1 MRKRRTRQ
9 HIIEDLGF
17 NHVERQVILTGCII
31 KRYFKDY
38 GYDGEIQTFDENG
51 LYETGYVLFQLKS
64 TDFPKL
70 NRTGKIL
77 LFDLSKR
84 DLELWLY
91 EDVPVVLIL
100 YCGNW
105 DKAYFVELS
114 NYFNKNKIDLKE
126 VRKFVRIQIP
136 IQNIFDTEAVQL
148 IRALKNK
155 K

>member
-17 NHVERQVILTGCII
+17 NHVERQVILIGGII
-31 KRYFKDY
+31 QRYFKDY

-51 LYETGYVLFQLKS
+51 LYETGYALFQLKS
-64 TDFPKL
+64 TDYPKRYK
-70 NRTGKIL
+70 NDESL
-77 LFDLSKR
+77 LIDLSKR

-100 YCGNW
+100 YCANW
-105 DKAYFVELS
+105 DKAYYVELS
-114 NYFNKNKIDLKE
+114 SYFKKNKIDLTE

-136 IQNIFDTEAVQL
+136 IQNIFDTEAAQL
-148 IRALKNK
+148 IRALKNRK
-155 K
+155 